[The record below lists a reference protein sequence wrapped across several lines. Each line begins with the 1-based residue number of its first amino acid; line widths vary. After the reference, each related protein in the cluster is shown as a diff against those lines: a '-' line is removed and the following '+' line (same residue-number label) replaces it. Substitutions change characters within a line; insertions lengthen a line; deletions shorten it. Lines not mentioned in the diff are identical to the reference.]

1 MTLVSPLMGLQIGP
15 STKQVDY
22 LVIGSGFGGSV
33 MTATLAEAGKNVCL
47 FERGKAYPP
56 GSFPR
61 TPTAVDNAFWD
72 PSWGRQGMFHMWS
85 FAGIDAV
92 TASGLGGGSL
102 IYANVMLE
110 KPTDWFTQPIPGGVG
125 TETWSFRGTD
135 LADHYEAVK
144 QVLTVQTL
152 PDELRD
158 HSPKTG
164 RLIEFGE
171 TQLAP
176 LAVRFSGVDGP
187 AKGVPLPLAPYG
199 NIHGEVERTTC
210 TMCGEC
216 DVGCNDGAKS
226 SMDHTYL
233 SMAADA
239 GAQICIGTEVRE
251 IRRCT
256 DDSDYLFDVV
266 YVIHP
271 EDECPGVERKE
282 PLQEHRIR
290 ANRVVLAAGTLG
302 STLLMLRS
310 KDALGIGGSEPLGTR
325 FCGNGDLLGF
335 ALPGSDDTTLPPS
348 GGPVITT
355 YRQFNDD
362 DRRTLVQDGG
372 LPNLHTWGWSGE
384 DIRKLL
390 GKLIKEWVE
399 RTVAEH
405 RPGIAPE
412 VEQQLFDWP
421 GGWPLPLL
429 GMGADIPD
437 GTLTLIE
444 PERVRM
450 ACSWRIKRSRPHF
463 DEVRRQMRS
472 VSKHLGASFFVNPQL
487 LLKKVITVH
496 PLGGCPADTSE
507 VEGVVDSYGRV
518 RGVPGLWITDGS
530 VMPGPVGVNPSLTI
544 AAFARRAAIELRD
557 ENLGTPSIPAPFV
570 PGGRAPCTDKS
581 GTAP

>member
-1 MTLVSPLMGLQIGP
+1 MGWRIGP
-15 STKQVDY
+15 SKCKVDY

-33 MTATLAEAGKNVCL
+33 MAAKLAERRKGVCL

-61 TPTAVDNAFWD
+61 TPSAVDNALWD
-72 PSWGRQGMFHMWS
+72 PKWGRQGMFNMWS
-85 FAGIDAV
+85 FAGIDAI

-110 KPTDWFTQPIPGGVG
+110 KPEDWFTQPIPDGSGN
-125 TETWSFRGTD
+125 EEWSFGPTD
-135 LADHYEAVK
+135 LADHYEALK
-144 QVLTVQTL
+144 QVLNVGTL
-152 PDELRD
+152 PDEL
-158 HSPKTG
+158 HAYSPKTA
-164 RLIEFGE
+164 RLRGLGGTE
-171 TQLAP
+171 LAP
-176 LAVRFSGVDGP
+176 LAVRFSGVNGP
-187 AKGVPLPLAPYG
+187 AKGVALPLAPYG

-216 DVGCNDGAKS
+216 DVGCNSGAKS

-239 GAQICIGTEVRE
+239 GAEICVRTEVRE

-256 DDSDYLFDVV
+256 DDSGHLFDVV
-266 YVIHP
+266 YVIHRD
-271 EDECPGVERKE
+271 DECPGVERKE
-282 PLQEHRIR
+282 PLREHHIK
-290 ANRVVLAAGTLG
+290 AKRVVLAAGTLG

-310 KDALGIGGSEPLGTR
+310 KDALGLGETAPIGTR

-362 DRRTLVQDGG
+362 DRRILVQDGG

-412 VEQQLFDWP
+412 VEQHLFDWP

-530 VMPGPVGVNPSLTI
+530 VMPGPVGANPSLTI
-544 AAFARRAAIELRD
+544 AAFARRAAIELRK
-557 ENLGTPSIPAPFV
+557 EELGKPSTAAPFV
-570 PGGRAPCTDKS
+570 PTGRVPSSDKFE
-581 GTAP
+581 TTP

>member
-1 MTLVSPLMGLQIGP
+1 MALVSRLMGLQIGP
-15 STKQVDY
+15 STEQVDY

-33 MTATLAEAGKNVCL
+33 MAATLAEAGKNVCL

-164 RLIEFGE
+164 RLIESGE

-251 IRRCT
+251 ICRCT

-271 EDECPGVERKE
+271 EDECPGTERTS
-282 PLQEHRIR
+282 PLQEHHIR
-290 ANRVVLAAGTLG
+290 AKRVVLAAGTLG
-302 STLLMLRS
+302 STFLMLRS
-310 KDALGIGGSEPLGTR
+310 REALGISSAAPIGTR

-335 ALPGSDDTTLPPS
+335 ALPDSDDTTLPPS

-355 YRQFNDD
+355 YRQVDAG
-362 DRRTLVQDGG
+362 DRRVLVQDGG
-372 LPNLHTWGWSGE
+372 LPKIRSWGWTRR
-384 DIRKLL
+384 DTLNLLFKLL
-390 GKLIKEWVE
+390 REWIA
-399 RTVAEH
+399 RMWTR
-405 RPGIAPE
+405 RPGIAPTA
-412 VEQQLFDWP
+412 EQQLFGWRRP
-421 GGWPLPLL
+421 WPLPLL

-437 GTLTLIE
+437 GVLTLVE
-444 PERVRM
+444 SDRNRM
-450 ACSWRIKRSRPHF
+450 ECTWSVKTSKPHF
-463 DEVRRQMRS
+463 DEVRRRMAS
-472 VSKHLGASFFVNPQL
+472 VSEGLGARFWVSPQWHL
-487 LLKKVITVH
+487 DRVITVH
-496 PLGGCPADTSE
+496 PLGGCPADTTRQ
-507 VEGVVDSYGRV
+507 EGVVDGYGRV

-557 ENLGTPSIPAPFV
+557 ENLETPSIPAPFV
-570 PGGRAPCTDKS
+570 PSGQAPCTDKS
-581 GTAP
+581 DTAP